1 MVDFGGHEHITQA
14 QAHYLNNR
22 DRIETLFRRLL
33 ARAHVP
39 NHLDVAQDL
48 TQKGFENCGM
58 VSDETWQSM
67 MNPEGYVYTIV
78 RNLVKRTRAELARRR
93 EDSLDP
99 SVIDRTS
106 GGKPTQNPAEA
117 EYSAIFL
124 KEILRQLA
132 PDEKIL
138 VEMMYREY
146 TSREMADEL
155 NLTHDAVRQRVFRLR
170 KKLAQLMEDGARG
183 RRP

>member
-33 ARAHVP
+33 ARAKVP
-39 NHLDVAQDL
+39 NYLDVAQDL
-48 TQKGFENCGM
+48 TQKGFENCGT
-58 VSDETWQSM
+58 VSDETWRSM
-67 MNPEGYVYTIV
+67 TNPEGYVYAIV
-78 RNLVKRTRAELARRR
+78 RNLVKATRAELVRRR
-93 EDSLDP
+93 EESLDP
-99 SVIDRTS
+99 SVMDRTS
-106 GGKPTQNPAEA
+106 YRKPTQNPAEA

-132 PDEKIL
+132 PEERTL
-138 VEMMYREY
+138 VNLMYREY
-146 TSREMADEL
+146 TSREMAEEL
-155 NLTHDAVRQRVFRLR
+155 NLTHDAVRQRVFRLK
-170 KKLAQLMEDGARG
+170 KKLAQLMEDGGHG